1 MNVCAVATDNFRPL
15 VAPVRK
21 LAVAPLFPRRAAL
34 LQPGERTHT
43 ALHMRRSTAACGASR
58 AGSLLSHPPLP
69 APASRAAHPT
79 KCAGLCGA
87 HTQRP
92 ARSSP
97 GGRGGTTTATA
108 RARRAVTDEGGF
120 LLATP
125 PSVHTRPSQLHMA
138 HPAPHMAATETR
150 ATPRQPRRPHRAW
163 PAHPGGC
170 LRPCTDSHPLPA
182 HGSNAPFRV
191 GSAPPSERGG
201 SCALRAPTSPPAC
214 NAPQNTALVGPQDP
228 RAPSHDP
235 FRRAA
240 RPSGAA
246 ASHLRSEPR
255 HALHNPSH
263 KGLQRHAHRTCSA
276 AALATPPPV
285 RSARA
290 APTGLTPE
298 RHTGRC

>member
-163 PAHPGGC
+163 PAHPGAC

-191 GSAPPSERGG
+191 GSAPQ
-201 SCALRAPTSPPAC
+201 RAPAGAVHCEHQPALQLATHRRTPPSSVPKTRVPPRTTLSA
-214 NAPQNTALVGPQDP
+214 AP
-228 RAPSHDP
+228 RAPREP
-235 FRRAA
+235 Q
-240 RPSGAA
+240 RPTSA
-246 ASHLRSEPR
+246 ASRAMHCTTPRTKASRDTHTAPAPPR
-255 HALHNPSH
+255 HSPPPPP
-263 KGLQRHAHRTCSA
+263 SA
-276 AALATPPPV
+276 AHVLLPQ
-285 RSARA
+285 
-290 APTGLTPE
+290 G
-298 RHTGRC
+298 